1 MKNLSSVKKNFLS
14 LSLIQIASYLFPL
27 LTLPYITRI
36 FGPELYGLFNYATS
50 IMGYFGL
57 LINFGFELSGSR
69 EIAINRNNPEKLSLI
84 FSSIIF
90 SKLIL
95 FLICAIIFIMSI
107 FTIHEFK
114 MYLILYVIIFLGNFF
129 NIFFPTW
136 FFQGMEKLNIT
147 AIFSFSIK
155 LISTIM
161 IFLVIRNKNDLINYA
176 LIGFFTQILISIIS
190 LYIIIRKFRIGL
202 VFIKLKNIKEQIVI
216 SYKIFISTIVI
227 NLYTT
232 TNFVILGSLSSKHDV
247 GIYTAAYK
255 VMLIIM
261 SVLNGPFGQA
271 LYPNIAHAMTQSIE
285 VGISKMYYALKRIVP
300 LTFLLGLICFIFSES
315 IIKILYGPKFLD
327 AILTLKILSFLPMII
342 TISNIFGIQ
351 GLLTLKQDKY
361 LTLITICGAISGLTL
376 NFVLVPFLRHNGTA
390 ISWLI
395 TEILITVLTYTFFQK
410 IKNNL
415 RIRNV

>member
-1 MKNLSSVKKNFLS
+1 
-14 LSLIQIASYLFPL
+14 
-27 LTLPYITRI
+27 
-36 FGPELYGLFNYATS
+36 
-50 IMGYFGL
+50 
-57 LINFGFELSGSR
+57 
-69 EIAINRNNPEKLSLI
+69 
-84 FSSIIF
+84 
-90 SKLIL
+90 
-95 FLICAIIFIMSI
+95 MSI